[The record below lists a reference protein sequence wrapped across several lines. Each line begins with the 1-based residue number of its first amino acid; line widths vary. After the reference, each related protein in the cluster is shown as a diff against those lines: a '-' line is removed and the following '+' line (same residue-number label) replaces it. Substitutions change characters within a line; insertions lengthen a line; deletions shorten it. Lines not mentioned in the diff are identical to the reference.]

1 MILYYN
7 RFDRTKVMALLF
19 IIIGI
24 AIVISGIRNTYAQL
38 GQQLA
43 ADFTG
48 SGSFIYW
55 VAAIM
60 ILGMVGYIPGAQKP
74 ARMLLALVILSFVLA
89 NGTGFFDRL
98 KSALTGAQ
106 PAAAPPD
113 TAPTTG
119 IPVTPTSSGQSS
131 SGGGG
136 PLAFLGGLLGG
147 GGGSSS
153 NAAAGAAVQG
163 AQVALQILP
172 ALIP

>member
-1 MILYYN
+1 
-7 RFDRTKVMALLF
+7 MALLF

-43 ADFTG
+43 ADFAG

-60 ILGMVGYIPGAQKP
+60 ILGMIGYIPGAQKP

-98 KSALTGAQ
+98 KSALSGAR
-106 PAAAPPD
+106 PAAAPPA

-119 IPVTPTSSGQSS
+119 IPLSLGGVSSNTAASAS

-136 PLAFLGGLLGG
+136 IFGKVFGGLASTVGGFLSGGPLG
-147 GGGSSS
+147 
-153 NAAAGAAVQG
+153 AVAGAAQG
-163 AQVALQILP
+163 ISSGLQNS
-172 ALIP
+172 